1 MTPLRAAKLALHG
14 YSAGS
19 TLGARLPPET
29 TNMSELYGETHR
41 AFQDR
46 HDTRRLADRL
56 ESLARTEFDTGDRAF
71 IEAAPFF
78 FLSTVDERG
87 RPTVSYKGGAP
98 GFVRVSAPS
107 ELVFPVYDG
116 NGMFLSLGNI
126 AGTAQ
131 VGLLFI
137 SFESPRRLRI
147 QGEAR
152 ISSNEGPHHTP
163 GAAYLVHIAASQ
175 IFVNCGRYI
184 HKLSAERL
192 SPHVPDGTGR
202 QPFPAWKRIDII
214 ADSLSGADRDR
225 VTAAG
230 GPIPIDA
237 YRGEDTP
244 DTNKTRS

>member
-1 MTPLRAAKLALHG
+1 
-14 YSAGS
+14 
-19 TLGARLPPET
+19 
-29 TNMSELYGETHR
+29 MSELYGNTHR
-41 AFQDR
+41 ALQDR

-56 ESLARTEFDTGDRAF
+56 ESLARAEFDAGDREL

-98 GFVRVSAPS
+98 GFIRVSGPG

-126 AGTAQ
+126 ESTAQ

-137 SFESPRRLRI
+137 SFEAPRRLRV

-152 ISSNEGPHHTP
+152 LCANEGPHRSP
-163 GAAYLVHIAASQ
+163 GALYLVHIAASQ

-184 HKLSAERL
+184 HKLPTERL
-192 SPHVPDGTGR
+192 SPHVPDAAGE
-202 QPFPAWKRIDII
+202 QPFPAWKRLDFI
-214 ADSLSGADRDR
+214 ADALSETDQGQ
-225 VTAAG
+225 VTARG
-230 GPIPIDA
+230 GPIPLAD

-244 DTNKTRS
+244 EIKKTDT